1 MSEANQ
7 LVENGA
13 KEITLLGQ
21 NVNAYN
27 FEKKRLSDL
36 ILEMSK
42 IKDLKRIRYTTS
54 HPKDFTDDLVDVH
67 KSCKKLMPLI
77 HLPVQSGSNKIL
89 QEMNRK
95 HSIKEYLSVIQKIK
109 KAKPNI
115 EFSSDFIIGYPGET
129 CDDFQKT
136 IELMKNVKFINSY
149 SFVYS
154 SRPGTPAYN
163 LTNIDHHI
171 AKKRLMNF
179 QKTAEKIKSKFR
191 NKLVNKISSVL
202 FENKTKYKN
211 EYFGRDEYFNSV
223 IVKSESDLI
232 GKTKNIK
239 VLKVNQNTLFGEVV
253 SNLSQK
259 NYAA

>member
-1 MSEANQ
+1 
-7 LVENGA
+7 
-13 KEITLLGQ
+13 
-21 NVNAYN
+21 
-27 FEKKRLSDL
+27 
-36 ILEMSK
+36 MSK

-67 KSCKKLMPLI
+67 KNCEKLMPLI

-95 HSIKEYLSVIQKIK
+95 HSIKEYLTVIQKIK

-136 IELMKNVKFINSY
+136 IELMNNVKFINSY

-171 AKKRLMNF
+171 AKKRLMDF
-179 QKTAEKIKSKFR
+179 QKTAEKIKSKYR
-191 NKLVNKISSVL
+191 NKLINKISTVL
-202 FENKTKYKN
+202 FENKTKNEN

-223 IVKSESDLI
+223 IVKNERNLI
-232 GKTKNIK
+232 GKIENIK
-239 VLKVNQNTLFGEVV
+239 VLEINQNTLFGEVK
-253 SNLSQK
+253 SNFDQK

>member
-1 MSEANQ
+1 
-7 LVENGA
+7 
-13 KEITLLGQ
+13 
-21 NVNAYN
+21 
-27 FEKKRLSDL
+27 
-36 ILEMSK
+36 
-42 IKDLKRIRYTTS
+42 
-54 HPKDFTDDLVDVH
+54 
-67 KSCKKLMPLI
+67 MPLI

-136 IELMKNVKFINSY
+136 IELMNNVKFINSY

-171 AKKRLMNF
+171 AKKRLMDF
-179 QKTAEKIKSKFR
+179 QIKLMIF
-191 NKLVNKISSVL
+191 
-202 FENKTKYKN
+202 Y
-211 EYFGRDEYFNSV
+211 
-223 IVKSESDLI
+223 
-232 GKTKNIK
+232 
-239 VLKVNQNTLFGEVV
+239 
-253 SNLSQK
+253 
-259 NYAA
+259 

>member
-1 MSEANQ
+1 
-7 LVENGA
+7 
-13 KEITLLGQ
+13 
-21 NVNAYN
+21 
-27 FEKKRLSDL
+27 
-36 ILEMSK
+36 MSK

-67 KSCKKLMPLI
+67 KNCEKLMPLI

-89 QEMNRK
+89 KEMNRK

-136 IELMKNVKFINSY
+136 IELMNNVKFINSY

-171 AKKRLMNF
+171 AKKRLMDF
-179 QKTAEKIKSKFR
+179 QKTAEKIKSEYR
-191 NKLVNKISSVL
+191 NKLINKMSSVL

-223 IVKSESDLI
+223 IVKSESNLI
-232 GKTKNIK
+232 GKIKNIK
-239 VLKVNQNTLFGEVV
+239 VLEVNKNTLFGEVV
-253 SNLSQK
+253 SNFSQK

>member
-1 MSEANQ
+1 M
-7 LVENGA
+7 
-13 KEITLLGQ
+13 
-21 NVNAYN
+21 
-27 FEKKRLSDL
+27 KKKKLSDL
-36 ILEMSK
+36 ILEISK

-67 KSCKKLMPLI
+67 KNCEKLMPLI

-95 HSIKEYLSVIQKIK
+95 HSVKEYLSVIQKIK

-129 CDDFQKT
+129 YGDFKKT
-136 IELMKNVKFINSY
+136 IELMNNVKFINSY
-149 SFVYS
+149 SFLYS
-154 SRPGTPAYN
+154 ARPGTPAYY
-163 LTNIDHHI
+163 LKNINHDD
-171 AKKRLMNF
+171 AKTRLKEF
-179 QKTAEKIKSKFR
+179 QKTAEEIKSKYR
-191 NKLVNKISSVL
+191 NKLVNKMSSVL

-223 IVKSESDLI
+223 IVKSESNLI

-239 VLKVNQNTLFGEVV
+239 VLEVNQNTLFGEVV
-253 SNLSQK
+253 SNFNRK

>member
-1 MSEANQ
+1 
-7 LVENGA
+7 
-13 KEITLLGQ
+13 
-21 NVNAYN
+21 
-27 FEKKRLSDL
+27 
-36 ILEMSK
+36 
-42 IKDLKRIRYTTS
+42 
-54 HPKDFTDDLVDVH
+54 
-67 KSCKKLMPLI
+67 
-77 HLPVQSGSNKIL
+77 
-89 QEMNRK
+89 MNRK
-95 HSIKEYLSVIQKIK
+95 HSIEEYLSVIQKIK

-129 CDDFQKT
+129 CNDFQKT
-136 IELMKNVKFINSY
+136 IELMNNVKFINSY

-179 QKTAEKIKSKFR
+179 QKTAEKVKSKYR
-191 NKLVNKISSVL
+191 SKLVNKISSVL

-232 GKTKNIK
+232 GKTKYIK